1 MCLKGAS
8 AGVDR
13 WERQRQQGR
22 ESCERQPEAK
32 TREESG
38 RGWSGARASEF
49 GAVSALSYYFH
60 LPFPELSELLRS
72 EVMCPEMCLSP
83 LDVEECKD
91 NGWEPS
97 ARRNLS
103 PHLHEV
109 HYSVALNY
117 KASARSKCSF

>member
-1 MCLKGAS
+1 MQEWTGGSVRGSRDGKARGKDEGRV
-8 AGVDR
+8 GV
-13 WERQRQQGR
+13 GVV
-22 ESCERQPEAK
+22 
-32 TREESG
+32 
-38 RGWSGARASEF
+38 